1 MSNSGAQLGAQ
12 NVSADY
18 TRAYGEIRVD
28 EGVEID
34 GLEIFTGKVQTG
46 MGVGVLE
53 EFLDHEK
60 DHPMVTYSVKST

>member
-1 MSNSGAQLGAQ
+1 MSEKRGGSVELG
-12 NVSADY
+12 
-18 TRAYGEIRVD
+18 D